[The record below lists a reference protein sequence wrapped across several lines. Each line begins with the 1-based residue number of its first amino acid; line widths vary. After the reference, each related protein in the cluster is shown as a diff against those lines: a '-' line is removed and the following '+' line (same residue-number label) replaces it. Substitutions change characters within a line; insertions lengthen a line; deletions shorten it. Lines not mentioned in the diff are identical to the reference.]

1 MEIGMKKTQAK
12 TDPPP
17 NQQLQAQIIPIRT
30 ETVLSQFP
38 LHRLSTGDE
47 PLHVSIIKTNEQGK
61 ITTLWEVETSR
72 KYGEPGALA
81 YKLDALLINRLID
94 ELRPDIPEVIKLGSL
109 REICKELGTERNTT
123 AMKRAL
129 YQNAFAAITA
139 KLEYTGNDGVL
150 RRFEFGSTRYGV
162 VFAGETL
169 PNGKVADAVYIVLN
183 PIFREV
189 LRYAKT
195 RPLDYD
201 YLKELP
207 PASRRLYELL
217 SFQMFAAL
225 KHENPR
231 AKYLYSDLCKFAPL
245 TRYDN
250 WDQVK
255 KQLYKIHLP
264 HRNSGYL
271 KAIEFKEIRDADG
284 RIDWILWYS
293 PGPKAY
299 REYEE
304 FTAKKSKSA
313 PHRLQDVK
321 ANRTSVE
328 DGDVEDPLILQL
340 IGCGVDRETAIRLA
354 ESDRVECEQWLNAWP
369 YQNKSGMKNP
379 PAVLRRF
386 IEERRRPFPKEYE
399 SARRQDQ
406 GDRTKAKRE
415 RHKERHLAAYHDYLR
430 TRMKD
435 LKKTHPAEY
444 ANFNEEFEE
453 FASSV
458 LRELEPKNIELIRYM
473 EFERVAEGRPELG
486 ILTFWEWDKK
496 LNPTR
501 FKDSSK

>member
-1 MEIGMKKTQAK
+1 MTKFDNNSRDTKPPDRRAVVARLTEIAMKKIQPKAA
-12 TDPPP
+12 PPP
-17 NQQLQAQIIPIRT
+17 DKQLQAQIIPIRT

-38 LHRLSTGDE
+38 LHRLSTGKE

-81 YKLDALLINRLID
+81 YKVDALLINRLID

-123 AMKRAL
+123 AVKKAL

-139 KLEYTGNDGVL
+139 KLEYTGNDGVR

-201 YLKELP
+201 YLKALP
-207 PASRRLYELL
+207 PAPRRLYELL
-217 SFQMFAAL
+217 SFQMFAAI
-225 KHENPR
+225 KHENLR
-231 AKYLYSDLCKFAPL
+231 AKYLYSDLCRFAPL

-264 HRNSGYL
+264 HRKSGYI
-271 KAIEFKEIRDADG
+271 KEIEFKQTRDANG
-284 RIDWILWYS
+284 RADWIIWYT
-293 PGPKAY
+293 PGPKAH

-304 FTAKKSKSA
+304 FTARKSRAFA
-313 PHRLQDVK
+313 PHRLQ
-321 ANRTSVE
+321 
-328 DGDVEDPLILQL
+328 
-340 IGCGVDRETAIRLA
+340 AI
-354 ESDRVECEQWLNAWP
+354 
-369 YQNKSGMKNP
+369 
-379 PAVLRRF
+379 
-386 IEERRRPFPKEYE
+386 
-399 SARRQDQ
+399 
-406 GDRTKAKRE
+406 KAKKHECGGRRYRRSDHPTIDQLWRGSGRCHSACGE
-415 RHKERHLAAYHDYLR
+415 RPH
-430 TRMKD
+430 
-435 LKKTHPAEY
+435 
-444 ANFNEEFEE
+444 
-453 FASSV
+453 
-458 LRELEPKNIELIRYM
+458 
-473 EFERVAEGRPELG
+473 
-486 ILTFWEWDKK
+486 
-496 LNPTR
+496 
-501 FKDSSK
+501 